1 MARPSDP
8 NARFELL
15 VAAEELFVARGLDE
29 TKVEQITERA
39 GRSKGSFYLH
49 FTSKEDAFTH
59 VVTNIL
65 ARLSTLLDDQ
75 ARRDRESPAAL
86 EGLFEEW
93 MRSTVDTFEFV
104 WTNRAVMRLVLRG
117 GLSSRF
123 SHLIDEFAARVQRH
137 TMEALQR
144 GVDRGAL
151 RRDIDVRIASLAL
164 AGAYD
169 RVARELVDSDSKPD
183 LRALVEAISSIT
195 LGGIASDDVRHHAT
209 RGKRVDR

>member
-8 NARFELL
+8 NARTGLL
-15 VAAEELFVARGLDE
+15 VAAEALFVERGLDE

-59 VVTNIL
+59 VVTGIL
-65 ARLSTLLDDQ
+65 ARLSALLDEQ
-75 ARRDRESPAAL
+75 ARRDRESTTPFDEL
-86 EGLFEEW
+86 SEEW

-104 WTNRAVMRLVLRG
+104 WANRAVMRLVLRG

-169 RVARELVDSDSKPD
+169 RVARELVERDTKPD

-195 LGGIASDDVRHHAT
+195 LGGIASDDVRPYAT
-209 RGKRVDR
+209 RLKKVT